1 MDWLIKEAI
10 MARYAQLRADQ
21 KADEGKVGGVT
32 PENLAILHERLGR
45 KR

>member
-21 KADEGKVGGVT
+21 QAEQSEQSGRAAELQSALKA
-32 PENLAILHERLGR
+32 AR
-45 KR
+45 